1 MTYELPV
8 YWNDPVFNG
17 HNQPV
22 IVTWFEALAYCS
34 WLSEILDMKFRL
46 PNEMEW
52 EVASRG
58 NEEQEYANTLEGL
71 VLRTTPI
78 GVFQQ
83 GVSVLVV

>member
-1 MTYELPV
+1 
-8 YWNDPVFNG
+8 
-17 HNQPV
+17 
-22 IVTWFEALAYCS
+22 
-34 WLSEILDMKFRL
+34 MKFRL

-52 EVASRG
+52 EVASTG